1 MTTNTQDI
9 ISSAYRNKWIR
20 LPHKQNP
27 RQVKEVTLSTLRGGS
42 IEFLFHDG
50 TSESV
55 AWTTEIEFSQGS
67 GLPPQR

>member
-27 RQVKEVTLSTLRGGS
+27 RQVKEAILSTLRGGCV
-42 IEFLFHDG
+42 EFVFHDG

-55 AWTTEIEFSQGS
+55 AWTAEIEFTRGDS
-67 GLPPQR
+67 